1 MTDVDDELAAL
12 RAELLTPSDAATQR
26 IAERLSRSIA
36 AAALGDVS
44 LPRRAFPWLRPAQL
58 AASFALGGLF
68 GAGLYGA
75 LRAPRVERVYLD
87 RPAAP
92 APVAPAPAALASAPT
107 TSDLPSASGPE
118 PSTLPAS
125 KPVALA
131 APGASVDRSASLA
144 EQQALL
150 DVARQEFAQ
159 SDYAQTLKTL
169 ALHSA
174 RFSKSVLA
182 EEREAL
188 WIKALAA
195 SDRLP
200 DARARAARFR
210 ALYPQSLLLPSIIDS
225 VGAIP

>member
-1 MTDVDDELAAL
+1 MT
-12 RAELLTPSDAATQR
+12 
-26 IAERLSRSIA
+26 
-36 AAALGDVS
+36 
-44 LPRRAFPWLRPAQL
+44 
-58 AASFALGGLF
+58 
-68 GAGLYGA
+68 
-75 LRAPRVERVYLD
+75 
-87 RPAAP
+87 
-92 APVAPAPAALASAPT
+92 
-107 TSDLPSASGPE
+107 ASGPE

>member
-12 RAELLTPSDAATQR
+12 RAERVTPSEAATQR

-44 LPRRAFPWLRPAQL
+44 LPRRAFPWVRPAQL

-75 LRAPRVERVYLD
+75 LRPPRVERVYVD
-87 RPAAP
+87 RPAASAP
-92 APVAPAPAALASAPT
+92 AAPAPAALASAPT
-107 TSDLPSASGPE
+107 TSDLPNAPVPE

-125 KPVALA
+125 KPAALA